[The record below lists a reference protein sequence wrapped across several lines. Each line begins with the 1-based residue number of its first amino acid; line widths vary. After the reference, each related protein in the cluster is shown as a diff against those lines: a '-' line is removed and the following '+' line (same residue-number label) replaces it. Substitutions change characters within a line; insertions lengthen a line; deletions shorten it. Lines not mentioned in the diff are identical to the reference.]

1 MNGSASTEDIG
12 HRHDSIGIDHP
23 SVEPGLQLAFGEAMT
38 VGESPLW
45 HPAEHCLY
53 WVDIDG
59 FAIHRLH
66 PDSGA
71 HRRWTAPSEPSALGL
86 GEDGTLVVAL
96 RQGFARFNPASG
108 VFTPIAVAPYDT
120 ALARFNDGKVDPA
133 GRFWVGT
140 MYEPKDA
147 PKAAMYVLERGAVRQ
162 AWDGGMTTSNG
173 LAFGIERRSMYH
185 SDTTSHRIDRYPYDA
200 ATGELGA
207 AAPFQRFASDKSA
220 PDYGGRPDGGAVDSE
235 GAYWSAMFEGA
246 RLLRFG
252 ADGRLLREVKLPVRC
267 PTMMAFGG
275 ADLRT
280 LYITSAGAK
289 RPAAERARYPLSGC
303 VLSLR
308 VDVPGLPEPSYLA

>member
-1 MNGSASTEDIG
+1 MSAADI
-12 HRHDSIGIDHP
+12 
-23 SVEPGLQLAFGEAMT
+23 EPGLQVAFATPMT

-45 HPAEHCLY
+45 HAAENCLY

-71 HRRWTAPSEPSALGL
+71 HSSWTAPTEPSALGL
-86 GEDGTLVVAL
+86 CLDGALVVAL
-96 RQGFARFNPASG
+96 RDGFARFNPVSG

-120 ALARFNDGKVDPA
+120 ATARFNDGRVDPA

-140 MYEPKDA
+140 LYEPKDA
-147 PKAAMYVLERGAVRQ
+147 QKAAMYVLERGAVRT

-173 LAFGIERRSMYH
+173 LAFSTDQRWMYH
-185 SDTTSHRIDRYPYDA
+185 ADTPSHRIDRYPYDP

-207 AAPFQRFASDKSA
+207 AVPFQRFASDKSA
-220 PDYGGRPDGGAVDSE
+220 ADYGGRPDGAAVDSE

-246 RLLRFG
+246 RLLRFSSEG
-252 ADGRLLREVKLPVRC
+252 ELLREVKLPVRC

-280 LYITSAGAK
+280 LYITSAGAR

-303 VLSLR
+303 LLALR
-308 VDVPGLPEPSYLA
+308 VEVPGLPAPAYLP

>member
-1 MNGSASTEDIG
+1 MNTLAGQF
-12 HRHDSIGIDHP
+12 
-23 SVEPGLQLAFGEAMT
+23 EPGLEVAFDTPMT

-45 HPAEHCLY
+45 HALENCLY

-71 HRRWTAPSEPSALGL
+71 HRQWTAPSEPSALGL
-86 GEDGTLVVAL
+86 CLDGCLVVAL
-96 RQGFARFNPASG
+96 RDGFARFNTATG
-108 VFTPIAVAPYDT
+108 IFTPIAVAPYDT
-120 ALARFNDGKVDPA
+120 ATSRFNDGRIDPA

-140 MYEPKDA
+140 MYEPKES

-173 LAFGIERRSMYH
+173 LAFSPERRHMYH
-185 SDTTSHRIDRYPYDA
+185 SDTTSHRIDRYPFDA

-207 AAPFQRFASDKSA
+207 AEPFQRFASDKSA
-220 PDYGGRPDGGAVDSE
+220 ADYGGRPDGGAVDSE
-235 GAYWSAMFEGA
+235 GAYWSAMFEGG

-252 ADGRLLREVKLPVRC
+252 ADGALLREIKLPLRC
-267 PTMMAFGG
+267 PTMMAVGG
-275 ADLRT
+275 PDLRT
-280 LYITSAGAK
+280 LYITSAGAR
-289 RPAAERARYPLSGC
+289 RPADERERYPLSGC

-308 VDVPGLPEPSYLA
+308 VDVPGLPEFAYLP

>member
-1 MNGSASTEDIG
+1 MSALDINDMDG
-12 HRHDSIGIDHP
+12 F
-23 SVEPGLQLAFGEAMT
+23 EPGLQVAFKEPMT

-45 HPAEHCLY
+45 HALEHCLY

-71 HRRWTAPSEPSALGL
+71 HTKWTAPSEPSALGL
-86 GEDGTLVVAL
+86 CLDGTLIVAL
-96 RQGFARFNPASG
+96 REGFARFNPVTGS
-108 VFTPIAVAPYDT
+108 FTPIAVAPYDT
-120 ALARFNDGKVDPA
+120 ATSRFNDGRVDAA

-147 PKAAMYVLERGAVRQ
+147 QKAAMYVLERGAVRQ
-162 AWDGGMTTSNG
+162 AWAGGMTTSNG
-173 LAFGIERRSMYH
+173 LAFGIDGRSMYH
-185 SDTTSHRIDRYPYDA
+185 ADTGTHRIDRYPFDP

-207 AAPFQRFASDKSA
+207 AEPFQRFDSDKSA
-220 PDYGGRPDGGAVDSE
+220 PNYGGRPDGGAVDSE
-235 GAYWSAMFEGA
+235 GAYWSAMFEGG
-246 RLLRFG
+246 RLLRFA
-252 ADGRLLREVKLPVRC
+252 ADGTLLRELKLPLRC

-275 ADLRT
+275 SDLRT

-289 RPAAERARYPLSGC
+289 RPAAERERYPLSGC

-308 VDVPGLPEPSYLA
+308 VDVPGLPEPAYLA

>member
-1 MNGSASTEDIG
+1 MNDLNV
-12 HRHDSIGIDHP
+12 DVNP
-23 SVEPGLQLAFGEAMT
+23 EPGLEVAFDEAMT

-45 HPAEHCLY
+45 HALENCLY

-71 HRRWTAPSEPSALGL
+71 HTRWTAPSEPSALGL
-86 GEDGTLVVAL
+86 CEDGGLIVAL
-96 RQGFARFNPASG
+96 RQGFARFNPVTGS
-108 VFTPIAVAPYDT
+108 FTPIAVAPYDT
-120 ALARFNDGKVDPA
+120 ATARFNDGRIDPA

-147 PKAAMYVLERGAVRQ
+147 QKAAMYVLERGAVRR

-173 LAFGIERRSMYH
+173 LAFSPDHFWMYH
-185 SDTTSHRIDRYPYDA
+185 ADTTTHRIDRYPYDP

-207 AAPFQRFASDKSA
+207 AEPFQRFDTDKSA
-220 PDYGGRPDGGAVDSE
+220 PGYGGRPDGGAVDSE
-235 GAYWSAMFEGA
+235 GAYWSAMFEGG
-246 RLLRFG
+246 RLLRFSSKG
-252 ADGRLLREVKLPVRC
+252 ELLREVKLPLRC

-289 RPAAERARYPLSGC
+289 RPAAERERYPLSGR

-308 VDVPGLPEPSYLA
+308 VDVPGLPEPHYIA